1 MAHDSPIPAGNVRY
15 WTRSWNSIRA
25 LSRREI
31 AWHLVAAISAS
42 LIGLALLAKIGEDVF
57 EHESGGFDS
66 TIRLWFLAHRTP
78 FGDAFFLWVTRVG
91 ATAPVIVVAILIGAW
106 LWKSRGRRVG
116 GSVIFA
122 PAAAVAIYDIG
133 KLIYARARPAGAI
146 AARIY
151 TYSFPSGHT
160 TTAAAVVITVAYV
173 LWRERL
179 LPRNLA
185 IAIGI
190 VVPLL
195 IGVSRIYLDVH
206 WATDVLGGWAIGIVI
221 FGLCAAAYE
230 RERRRAERPPAVSE
244 TRNVA

>member
-1 MAHDSPIPAGNVRY
+1 MRY
-15 WTRSWNSIRA
+15 WTQSWTEIRA
-25 LSRREI
+25 LARREI

-42 LIGLALLAKIGEDVF
+42 LLGLAFLAKVGEDVF

-66 TIRLWFLAHRTP
+66 AVRGWFLAHRTP
-78 FGDAFFLWVTRVG
+78 FGETFFAWVTRIG

-106 LWKSRGRRVG
+106 LWKSRGRGVG

-133 KLIYARARPAGAI
+133 KLIYARARPAGAT
-146 AARIY
+146 AAGIF
-151 TYSFPSGHT
+151 TYSFPSGHA
-160 TTAAAVVITVAYV
+160 TTAAAVVVTAAYV

-185 IAIGI
+185 IAIG
-190 VVPLL
+190 VLVPLL
-195 IGVSRIYLDVH
+195 IGVSRVYLDVH
-206 WATDVLGGWAIGIVI
+206 WATDVLGGWSIGIVI

-230 RERRRAERPPAVSE
+230 RERRRIERLAAA
-244 TRNVA
+244 TARRQAA

>member
-1 MAHDSPIPAGNVRY
+1 MRY

-42 LIGLALLAKIGEDVF
+42 LVGLALLAKVGEDVF

-66 TIRLWFLAHRTP
+66 TVRGWFLAHRTP
-78 FGDAFFLWVTRVG
+78 LGETIFAWVSRIG
-91 ATAPVIVVAILIGAW
+91 ATAPVIVVGILVGAW

-116 GSVIFA
+116 GSVVFA
-122 PAAAVAIYDIG
+122 PGAAVAIYDAG
-133 KLIYARARPAGAI
+133 KLAYGRARPAGAI

-151 TYSFPSGHT
+151 TYSFPSGHA
-160 TTAAAVVITVAYV
+160 TTAASVVITLAYV

-185 IAIGI
+185 IALGAL
-190 VVPLL
+190 VPFL
-195 IGVSRIYLDVH
+195 IGVSRVYLDVH
-206 WATDVLGGWAIGIVI
+206 WATDVLGGWCIGVVI
-221 FGLCAAAYE
+221 FGFCAAAYE
-230 RERRRAERPPAVSE
+230 RERRRMERLTAAGTPSTAMASP
-244 TRNVA
+244 TTT